1 MAAEESKKQPRKRR
15 KRRKKSGK
23 NLFFG
28 LTSRVL
34 MAIAAG
40 LMGVSYLSFIINP
53 AKFWLISLFGL
64 AFIPLLAV
72 NFTLLIWAAVRKSKT
87 FVIPLL
93 AILPCVFFIGRYIQF
108 SAEEESRLE
117 DAGLKVL
124 SYNLG
129 RFALS
134 DRKSGVSDRKQCADS
149 AFAYLKKQNADIIC
163 LQEFYVDNE
172 DFRKFKTYV
181 KRYFPGYD
189 AEYYLFT
196 GRNGAFGNVTLSRVP
211 VSGKGVLKF
220 DESANLAIY
229 TDHKVGERRF
239 RVYNC
244 HFESYNISYTRL
256 VKALFRAD
264 GDAFSDTGL
273 KMKKSISRRP
283 QQVDQVFSNIEDC
296 PYEAFVCGDFN
307 DNPMSYTYH
316 RMTRGRRDAFVSAG
330 SGFGSTYSHL
340 WPLLRIDYVLVPDR
354 FDAMNCEVH
363 RVRFSDHYPV
373 VAEIKF

>member
-1 MAAEESKKQPRKRR
+1 MAASVSKKKTSRKCRQR
-15 KRRKKSGK
+15 K
-23 NLFFG
+23 NIFFG
-28 LTSRVL
+28 LTSRLL
-34 MAIAAG
+34 MIIVAG
-40 LMGVSYLSFIINP
+40 LMGISYLSFIINP

-64 AFIPLLAV
+64 AFLPLLAV
-72 NFTLLIWAAVRKSKT
+72 NFSLLVWAAVRKSKA
-87 FVIPLL
+87 FIIPLL
-93 AILPCVFFIGRYIQF
+93 AILPCVFFLGRYIQF
-108 SAEEESRLE
+108 SADSESPSD
-117 DAGLKVL
+117 DANLKVL

-134 DRKSGVSDRKQCADS
+134 DRKSGVSDRRQCADS
-149 AFAYLKKQNADIIC
+149 AFAYLKRQDADIIC
-163 LQEFYVDNE
+163 LQEFYVDND
-172 DFRKFKTYV
+172 DFRTFKTYV
-181 KRYFPGYD
+181 RKHFPGYH

-196 GRNGAFGNVTLSRVP
+196 GRNGAFGNVTLSKVP

-229 TDHKVGERRF
+229 TDHQIGERRF

-256 VKALFRAD
+256 VKALFHAD

-273 KMKKSISRRP
+273 KMKRSISRRP
-283 QQVDQVFSNIEDC
+283 KQVDQVFSNIEDC

-307 DNPMSYTYH
+307 DNPMSYTYY
-316 RMTRGRRDAFVSAG
+316 RMTRDRRDAFVSAG

-354 FDAMNCEVH
+354 YDARACEVH

-373 VAEIKF
+373 VAEVMF

>member
-1 MAAEESKKQPRKRR
+1 MAAAEPKKQPRKKG
-15 KRRKKSGK
+15 KRSKKSGK
-23 NLFFG
+23 NVFFG

-34 MAIAAG
+34 MSIAAG

-64 AFIPLLAV
+64 AFLPLLAV
-72 NFTLLIWAAVRKSKT
+72 NFSLLVWAAVRRSKA

-93 AILPCVFFIGRYIQF
+93 AILPCIFFLGRYIQCPPENT
-108 SAEEESRLE
+108 SLE
-117 DAGLKVL
+117 DSDLKVV

-134 DRKSGVSDRKQCADS
+134 DRKSGVSDRRQCADS
-149 AFAYLKKQNADIIC
+149 VFAYLKRQDADIIC
-163 LQEFYVDNE
+163 LQEFYVDSE
-172 DFRKFKTYV
+172 DFRKFKSYLR
-181 KRYFPGYD
+181 KHFPGYHSD
-189 AEYYLFT
+189 YYLFT
-196 GRNGAFGNVTLSRVP
+196 GRVGAFGNVTLSRVP

-229 TDHKVGERRF
+229 TDHKVGDRRF

-244 HFESYNISYTRL
+244 HFESYNISFTGL
-256 VKALFRAD
+256 AKAFFRAD
-264 GDAFSDTGL
+264 GDVFSETGI
-273 KMKKSISRRP
+273 KMKRSITRRP
-283 QQVDQVFSNIEDC
+283 KQVDKVFSNIEKC

-316 RMTRGRRDAFVSAG
+316 RMTRGRKDAFVSGG
-330 SGFGSTYSHL
+330 SGVGATYSRL

-354 FDAMNCEVH
+354 FKAECYDVH
-363 RVRFSDHYPV
+363 RIRFSDHYPV
-373 VAEIKF
+373 VTEVNF

>member
-1 MAAEESKKQPRKRR
+1 MAASVSKKKNSRKCRQR
-15 KRRKKSGK
+15 K

-28 LTSRVL
+28 LTSRLL
-34 MAIAAG
+34 MIILAG
-40 LMGVSYLSFIINP
+40 LMGISYLSFIINP

-64 AFIPLLAV
+64 AFLPLLAV
-72 NFTLLIWAAVRKSKT
+72 NFSLLVWAVVRKSRA
-87 FVIPLL
+87 FIIPLL
-93 AILPCVFFIGRYIQF
+93 AILPCVFFLGRYIQF
-108 SAEEESRLE
+108 SADSESPS
-117 DAGLKVL
+117 DAANLKVL

-134 DRKSGVSDRKQCADS
+134 DRKSGISDRRQCADS
-149 AFAYLKKQNADIIC
+149 AFAYLKRQDADIIC
-163 LQEFYVDNE
+163 LQEFYVNND
-172 DFRKFKTYV
+172 DFRTFKTYV
-181 KRYFPGYD
+181 RRHFPGYHV
-189 AEYYLFT
+189 EYYLFT
-196 GRNGAFGNVTLSRVP
+196 GKNGAFGNVTLSRVP

-229 TDHKVGERRF
+229 TDHKMGERRF

-256 VKALFRAD
+256 VKALFHAD

-283 QQVDQVFSNIEDC
+283 KQVDQVFSNIEDC

-307 DNPMSYTYH
+307 DNPMSYTYY
-316 RMTRGRRDAFVSAG
+316 RMTRDRRDAFVSAG
-330 SGFGSTYSHL
+330 AGFGSTYSHL
-340 WPLLRIDYVLVPDR
+340 WPLFRIDYVLVPDR
-354 FDAMNCEVH
+354 YDAGSCEVH

-373 VAEIKF
+373 VAEVMF